1 MSKFF
6 IDCEFVEGKIPQQIL
21 GINIP
26 TWLSNPLPNIQM
38 ISIGIVS
45 EDSILIDSS
54 YPTIKGKTYYA
65 ISKDFNLKAAWDNE
79 WIRKNVL
86 RPIFDYWYNLSVYGY
101 YNDNGLTATND
112 MFTIKE
118 FRFYRNLYGRTNQQ
132 IAKDITEFV
141 LPVCNVSPDGIPNYK
156 CSDNTSP
163 EFYGYYSA
171 SDWVAFY
178 QLFGKMIDLPKG
190 FPKYCNDL
198 KMEAD
203 RIWRETGKATRFA
216 KPKDAHNASE
226 DAKWNY
232 EFYKFLQTLH

>member
-1 MSKFF
+1 MGKFF

-45 EDSILIDSS
+45 EDSIPTDNS

-79 WIRKNVL
+79 WIRMNVL

-132 IAKDITEFV
+132 IAKDIKDALYAPFNEKLT
-141 LPVCNVSPDGIPNYK
+141 GTYPNCYPE
-156 CSDNTSP
+156 NI

-190 FPKYCNDL
+190 FPRYCNDL

-203 RIWRETGKATRFA
+203 RIWRETGKDTKFA
-216 KPKDAHNASE
+216 KPKDAHNALV

-232 EFYKFLQTLH
+232 NFYKFLNTL